1 MRPIDRLIEGVRNRS
16 LWQVAGLYAAGAWV
30 ALQVV
35 DVLSDAFDL
44 PGRFAAIALVLLISG
59 FPVVLATAYLQHR
72 RSDMPA
78 TGGEVG
84 DQGADSR
91 EGAEVP
97 GARRLL
103 TWRNV
108 FGSGVALFAIWG
120 IVVTGWL
127 LTREGAGA
135 DPGPS
140 LDVSRSV
147 VAVLPFSVRGSTD
160 FAHLGEGMVNLL
172 GIKLDGAGD
181 LRSVDSRALLSHI
194 AREGVP
200 ADDPA
205 AAAAVAERFGAGLF
219 VMGDVVEGG
228 RQLQVS
234 AALYRTGDWTSA
246 VAEASAEGE
255 EPFALVDDVATQLLA
270 GVEGGP
276 GARVRKIA
284 AVTTSSLPAFRAYL
298 EGEAAFRTFDFQTAF
313 DAFQRAV
320 ALDTLYA
327 MAYYRLSVAAEWLTR
342 ADEAQEA
349 AETAFRHASR
359 LTDRDRQLLEA
370 FRAWRRGEHP
380 EAERGYRA
388 IVGTYPTDVEA
399 WFQLGEVL
407 THSNPFYGRSFAE
420 AREPFERVLEYEPR
434 DMAALVHLI
443 RIAAFEGRLE
453 RLDSLATRFLEI
465 NPDADRQ
472 YEVRTMQVLAHGDSE
487 QTDSLLAAYRNLSD
501 LSLSQVA
508 WNGTVFTRNHEAGEK
523 AAALLT
529 DRRRFTPEVWTT
541 GHSMRAYSLVS
552 RGHVR
557 EAMAEVDSIA
567 TYDAFS
573 AKQLEAF
580 LHLVPAVPADRQALE
595 RLLSQVEALDP
606 AAVVPS
612 GNPSFFYNVLE
623 KRHEII
629 QLYLAGALSARLGDA
644 EAAREYAER
653 LGAAEPPPEGGS
665 VTFDLAAG
673 LRSMAARAEG
683 DLDRALAALDEIR
696 MDIFYQMAM
705 ASPYDALVL
714 ERFARGSLL
723 QELGRYA
730 EAVGWLENIGSVGA
744 AEVALEPGAALRLAQ
759 IYESMGEPARA
770 TEQYARF
777 VAMWRD
783 ADPELQPVVEEAQ
796 AALRRLSP
804 DGAPAD

>member
-1 MRPIDRLIEGVRNRS
+1 MRPIDRLIEGVRSRS

-44 PGRFAAIALVLLISG
+44 PGRFAAIALGLLIAG
-59 FPVVLATAYLQHR
+59 FPVVLATAYLQ
-72 RSDMPA
+72 
-78 TGGEVG
+78 
-84 DQGADSR
+84 
-91 EGAEVP
+91 
-97 GARRLL
+97 RRLARQPSHADASGSVPSAGTGFAPGLRRFL

-108 FGSGVALFAIWG
+108 AGVGVAAFAVWG
-120 IVVTGWL
+120 VVVTGWL
-127 LTREGAGA
+127 LTRNESAA
-135 DPGPS
+135 ERS
-140 LDVSRSV
+140 ALATAELSSSV
-147 VAVLPFSVRGSTD
+147 VAVLPFSVRGNAE
-160 FAHLGEGMVNLL
+160 FHHLGDGMVNLL

-181 LRSVDSRALLSHI
+181 LRSVDSRALLSYM
-194 AREGVP
+194 AREGAP
-200 ADDPA
+200 GEDPERA
-205 AAAAVAERFGAGLF
+205 AATAARFGAGLF
-219 VMGDVVEGG
+219 VLGDIVEAGG
-228 RQLQVS
+228 RLQI
-234 AALYRTGDWTSA
+234 AASLYQTDDWSSS

-298 EGEAAFRTFDFQTAF
+298 EGEAAFRTFDFQAAF
-313 DAFQRAV
+313 EAFQRAV

-349 AETAFRHASR
+349 AEMAFRHASR

-407 THSNPFYGRSFAE
+407 NHSNPFYGRSFAE
-420 AREPFERVLEYEPR
+420 AREPFEKVLEYEPR

-453 RLDSLATRFLEI
+453 RVDSLATRFLEI
-465 NPDADRQ
+465 NPVADRQ
-472 YEVRTMQVLAHGDSE
+472 YEVRTMQVFARGDPVR
-487 QTDSLLAAYRNLSD
+487 TDSLLGAYRDLSD

-508 WNGTVFTRNHEAGEK
+508 WNGTVFTRNREAGEK

-541 GHSMRAYSLVS
+541 GHSMRAYSMIA
-552 RGHVR
+552 RGRMR
-557 EAMAEVDSIA
+557 EALAEVDSIA
-567 TYDAFS
+567 VYDAFS

-580 LHLVPAVPADRQALE
+580 LHLVPAVPVDRSSLE
-595 RLLSQVEALDP
+595 RLRSEIEALDP
-606 AAVVPS
+606 TAVAPS

-623 KRHEII
+623 QRHEII

-644 EAAREYAER
+644 AAARAYAER
-653 LGAAEPPPEGGS
+653 LEEADPPPEGGS
-665 VTFDLAAG
+665 VTSDLAAG

-683 DLDRALAALDEIR
+683 DPELALAALDEIR

-705 ASPYDALVL
+705 ASPYDGLVL
-714 ERFARGSLL
+714 ERFERGTLL
-723 QELGRYA
+723 QNLGRYD
-730 EAVGWLENIGSVGA
+730 EAVGWLENLGSVGA
-744 AEVALEPGAALRLAQ
+744 AEVAMEPGAALYLAR
-759 IYESMGEPARA
+759 IHESMGEQALAAER
-770 TEQYARF
+770 YAEF
-777 VAMWRD
+777 VDMWRD
-783 ADPELQPVVEEAQ
+783 ADPELQPIVEEARE
-796 AALRRLSP
+796 AVRRLAP
-804 DGAPAD
+804 DGGPSE